1 MVNKQKRNVLMIA
14 FMIIAIVVVSAF
26 AVTNQQSG
34 TPISGNIFSL
44 ETSSVK
50 SEGLP
55 DTSVSKLSNSLT
67 RGVKGDQSAY
77 TSVNGVVVYG
87 NNIFA
92 SNETGKKV
100 YRLSLKGE
108 IEVTYTSAV
117 TVNGIATDGSNI
129 YALTGSLDGTVV
141 KLSKNFDILAV
152 AKVGHTPC
160 DMAFVAGK
168 AYVANRFSDT
178 VSVIRLS
185 DMEVIS
191 EIAIDG
197 REPVA
202 VSAAGTNIYVA
213 CHLPNEDTDN
223 KVMSADLT
231 VVETF
236 SDKVIKTLPLVNGSS
251 GVKDICASP
260 DGKTVYISH
269 IVGRYAYPT
278 TQLDRAWIN
287 SNCVS
292 VVDTESQTITCS
304 VLLDEVDKGAANPWG
319 ITVSADGKYLCVALS
334 GVDQIMLVDR
344 AKMHSRINDVVNK
357 TSSALVSSAD
367 VIVDYLPFLNT
378 CRERISV
385 GKGVRFIAEKDGILY
400 CGLYFDGRIDAV
412 NLSDKKVTSLSFTT
426 QPEANEVRKGH
437 ILWSDA
443 TLCYQGWQS
452 CNSCHPDAVVDGF
465 NWDNLNDGLGGGGKN
480 TKSMLYSHRTPPV
493 MSTGIRA
500 NAEIAVGAGMKF
512 IQFNTLDEENLI
524 YIDEYLKSLSPV
536 PSPYLNKDGTLTE
549 SAEAG
554 KALFRQNCASCH
566 PAPLYTDNNLYDVGT
581 KHFSGDSGKYD
592 MPTLNEVWRTA
603 PYMHDGSMNTIEE
616 VVRYFAKDLNETEV
630 SQLSDYVRSIGA
642 EGECYGAEQ
651 IRMTSADGS
660 SLYNKYQS
668 GAIINAL
675 VVRKQT
681 AAAPDAVA
689 TLVIYDKDGN
699 EVHTSDYIVSGLGY
713 NESYVI
719 TLAEGLKLPDNGSY
733 SISFREYG
741 SDKPLASTLTIK

>member
-1 MVNKQKRNVLMIA
+1 M
-14 FMIIAIVVVSAF
+14 
-26 AVTNQQSG
+26 
-34 TPISGNIFSL
+34 
-44 ETSSVK
+44 
-50 SEGLP
+50 
-55 DTSVSKLSNSLT
+55 
-67 RGVKGDQSAY
+67 
-77 TSVNGVVVYG
+77 
-87 NNIFA
+87 
-92 SNETGKKV
+92 
-100 YRLSLKGE
+100 
-108 IEVTYTSAV
+108 
-117 TVNGIATDGSNI
+117 
-129 YALTGSLDGTVV
+129 
-141 KLSKNFDILAV
+141 
-152 AKVGHTPC
+152 
-160 DMAFVAGK
+160 
-168 AYVANRFSDT
+168 
-178 VSVIRLS
+178 
-185 DMEVIS
+185 
-191 EIAIDG
+191 
-197 REPVA
+197 
-202 VSAAGTNIYVA
+202 
-213 CHLPNEDTDN
+213 
-223 KVMSADLT
+223 
-231 VVETF
+231 
-236 SDKVIKTLPLVNGSS
+236 IKTLPLVNGSS

-260 DGKTVYISH
+260 DGNTVYISH

-292 VVDTESQTITCS
+292 VVDTKSQTITCS

-319 ITVSADGKYLCVALS
+319 ITATSDGKYLCVALS
-334 GVDQIMLVDR
+334 GLDEVMLIDR
-344 AKMHSRINDVVNK
+344 AKMHSRIDDVVNK
-357 TSSALVSSAD
+357 KSSALVNSAD

-385 GKGVRFIAEKDGILY
+385 GKGVRAIAENNGVLY
-400 CGLYFDGRIDAV
+400 CGLYFDGRVDAV
-412 NLSDKKVTSLSFTT
+412 NLSNKKVSSLTFTS

-465 NWDNLNDGLGGGGKN
+465 NWDNLNDGIGGGGKN

-500 NAEIAVGAGMKF
+500 DAEIAVGAGMKF

-536 PSPYLNKDGTLTE
+536 TSPYLNKDGTLTE

-554 KALFRQNCASCH
+554 KALFQQNCASCH

-592 MPTLNEVWRTA
+592 VPTLNEVWRTA

-616 VVRYFAKDLNETEV
+616 VVRYFASHLTGTEV

-642 EGECYGAEQ
+642 EGECYAAEQ

-668 GAIINAL
+668 GATLNAL
-675 VVRKQT
+675 VVRKQLDEAT
-681 AAAPDAVA
+681 DAVA
-689 TLVIYDKDGN
+689 TLVVYDKNGK
-699 EVHTSDYIVSGLGY
+699 EVHISDYTVSGLGY

-719 TLAEGLKLPDNGSY
+719 TFAEGLKLPDGGSY
-733 SISFREYG
+733 TISFREYG
-741 SDKPLASTLTIK
+741 SDKLLASTLTVK

>member
-1 MVNKQKRNVLMIA
+1 MINKQKRNILLIA
-14 FMIIAIVVVSAF
+14 FMIIAVVVISAF

-34 TPISGNIFSL
+34 SSLFSGIF
-44 ETSSVK
+44 TTDASSQK
-50 SEGLP
+50 GDGLP
-55 DTSVSKLSNSLT
+55 DTDIVQLGNSLL
-67 RGVKGDQSAY
+67 RGIEGDQSAY
-77 TSVNGVVVYG
+77 TSVNGVVADG
-87 NNIFA
+87 NNIFV
-92 SNETGKKV
+92 SDETGKKIF
-100 YRLSLKGE
+100 RLSLDGK
-108 IEVTYTSAV
+108 IEATYASTV
-117 TVNGIATDGSNI
+117 TVNGIETDGSYI
-129 YALTGSLDGTVV
+129 YALTGSLDGAVV
-141 KLSKNFDILAV
+141 KLSKNFDILSI
-152 AKVGHTPC
+152 AKVGHTPS
-160 DMAFVAGK
+160 DMAFAAGK
-168 AYVANRFSDT
+168 AYVANRFSNT

-185 DMEVIS
+185 DMAVIS

-202 VSAAGTNIYVA
+202 VTVAGNNVYVA

-223 KVMSADLT
+223 KVMSADLA
-231 VVETF
+231 VIETF

-292 VVDTESQTITCS
+292 VVDTKSQTITCS

-319 ITVSADGKYLCVALS
+319 ITVSSDGKYLCVALS
-334 GVDQIMLVDR
+334 GLDEVMLIDR
-344 AKMHSRINDVVNK
+344 AKMHSRIDDVVNK
-357 TSSALVSSAD
+357 KSSALVNSKD

-385 GKGVRFIAEKDGILY
+385 GKGVRAIAEKNGVLY
-400 CGLYFDGRIDAV
+400 CGLYFDGRVDAV
-412 NLSDKKVTSLSFTT
+412 NLKDKKVTSLTFTA

-512 IQFNTLDEENLI
+512 IQFNTLDEESLM

-549 SAEAG
+549 SAQAG
-554 KALFRQNCASCH
+554 KALFEQNCASCH

-592 MPTLNEVWRTA
+592 VPTLSEVWRTA

-616 VVRYFAKDLNETEV
+616 VVRFFAKNLSDTQV
-630 SQLSDYVRSIGA
+630 AQLSDYVRSIGA
-642 EGECYGAEQ
+642 EGEYYAAEQ
-651 IRMTSADGS
+651 IRLTAKDGS
-660 SLYNKYQS
+660 EIYNKYQS
-668 GAIINAL
+668 GATVNTMII
-675 VVRKQT
+675 RKQS
-681 AAAPDAVA
+681 AVA
-689 TLVIYDKDGN
+689 DNAVVNLTVKDKDGIA
-699 EVHTSDYIVSGLGY
+699 VYSKDYAVPTLGY
-713 NESYVI
+713 NASYVI
-719 TLAEGLKLPDNGSY
+719 QVRENIILPEGGSY
-733 SISFREYG
+733 AVSFKTASG
-741 SDKPLASTLTIK
+741 AALATTLIIK